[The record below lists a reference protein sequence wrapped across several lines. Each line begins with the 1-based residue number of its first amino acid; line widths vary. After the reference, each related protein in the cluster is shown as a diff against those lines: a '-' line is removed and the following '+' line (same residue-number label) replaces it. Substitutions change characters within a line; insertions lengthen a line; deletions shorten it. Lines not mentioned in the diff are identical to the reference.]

1 MCVFRSRA
9 AAAAADDYEQIAGP
23 KASCDS
29 GSVDSHNDSG
39 YGTRLGHS
47 SSSPELTDSDTHAP
61 GGRAPYYSS
70 PYIYTNNSV
79 VISPSSLV

>member
-1 MCVFRSRA
+1 M
-9 AAAAADDYEQIAGP
+9 
-23 KASCDS
+23 
-29 GSVDSHNDSG
+29 DSHNDSG